1 MEERIREKGELVEDV
16 KMFERDKY
24 RTCEDVCDNIESAE
38 EMDLSENNDTNEV
51 LVTQEDSLSVE
62 EKRANSYE
70 DVNNERTTENIEE
83 TPDSSI
89 SNEHVEAK
97 CDINND
103 QDIDSQ
109 TCDTNSD
116 SSIPSSDSASSD
128 ISNNNNVHS
137 IGNDSISPT
146 QCDNNDLPQDKE
158 EDFNSFQYWRL
169 PLPEIDTS
177 LTEEHKTDDNQLNS
191 VYAREYD
198 TELTSS
204 LDGNSDINDFDVKK
218 RNVKNGNTE
227 SGMIEN
233 ENNEFRQIMT
243 ADVCTLHEVTE
254 TVDNIGSTHVIGDQ
268 LKELTLQNNGNTI
281 HGLFTYPFNTD
292 KFTICTRKIDICRL
306 D

>member
-1 MEERIREKGELVEDV
+1 MEERIREKGEFVEDV

-24 RTCEDVCDNIESAE
+24 KTCEDFCDNIESGE
-38 EMDLSENNDTNEV
+38 EMDLSEISHSNEV
-51 LVTQEDSLSVE
+51 LITQEDSLSLE
-62 EKRANSYE
+62 EKRANTYE

-83 TPDSSI
+83 TLDSSI

-109 TCDTNSD
+109 TCDTD
-116 SSIPSSDSASSD
+116 SSIPSSDTSASSD
-128 ISNNNNVHS
+128 ISNNNVHS

-146 QCDNNDLPQDKE
+146 QCDNNDQE

-177 LTEEHKTDDNQLNS
+177 LTEEHKTEDNQLCS
-191 VYAREYD
+191 VYAREFD
-198 TELTSS
+198 TELTTSS
-204 LDGNSDINDFDVKK
+204 HDGNSDFNDFDVEN
-218 RNVKNGNTE
+218 RNVKNGNTD
-227 SGMIEN
+227 SGMIEH
-233 ENNEFRQIMT
+233 ENIEDPQIMT
-243 ADVCTLHEVTE
+243 AAVCTLHEMTE

-281 HGLFTYPFNTD
+281 HGLFIYPFNTQ
-292 KFTICTRKIDICRL
+292 IYNMH
-306 D
+306 